1 MAEATIDHLIEQVR
15 LSSEL
20 EQNKTEAVKDSVDSL
35 VQQFSAFFKAEKRK
49 GLDDAEKEREESRKK
64 TEVGKDV
71 TFLQGFED
79 AKKDGFGF
87 SFLIGAILASMKEF
101 VIGAAIGVANAL
113 KLALKTLALP
123 FRALS
128 TSIGLAF
135 KNFFP
140 DTTARFTNFVKT
152 TGAQF
157 KNIIAGI
164 RASFTMGLN
173 GVNGGVRGVNGAF
186 RKLNFA
192 DKISKSIGG
201 MVLAI
206 NNFGTT
212 VATKAKAITKPVV
225 DAVKATGAFL
235 ANAGRAVMGFVRNLG
250 FAQFFDDIAKAGSA
264 GGAKLVSSVKSFFK
278 PMMDTIKGVTTAFQ
292 NGMGKFTAV
301 FRTLGRVIFFP
312 LTVIIGIVDS
322 IKGWKAGFD
331 ETGGSLIGGVLG
343 ALGGLF
349 KGLIGMP
356 LDLIKNIFSWLAGK
370 FGLDGI
376 QSFLDGFSFTGMIGS
391 LFDTIADSVLGFFDA
406 MRDESGSFDFGKIIK
421 VVIGSL
427 FNVLTAPIRGILNKV
442 ADLASSIGFKGTA
455 EKIRGFAD
463 GLKMDTGF
471 DDAFD
476 ARKAERE
483 KVREEKRIAEAE
495 KEKGKLEIE
504 KPKTEIVKT
513 KTSFQTDNSDLLA
526 QSMPQPQTNVNT
538 NVVDAKQTFNTTN
551 SSVNPIFGQPEGTFH
566 QGLAYDG

>member
-20 EQNKTEAVKDSVDSL
+20 EQNKTEAVKDSVDNL
-35 VQQFSAFFKAEKRK
+35 VQQFSAFFKTEKRK

-64 TEVGKDV
+64 PDVGRDV

-87 SFLIGAILASMKEF
+87 SFLIGAILASMREF

-123 FRALS
+123 FRMLS

-140 DTTARFTNFVKT
+140 NTTAQFTNFVKT

-164 RASFTMGLN
+164 RTSFTMGLN
-173 GVNGGVRGVNGAF
+173 GVNGGIRGVNGQF

-201 MVLAI
+201 MILAI

-212 VATKAKAITKPVV
+212 VATKAKAVTKPVV
-225 DAVKATGAFL
+225 DAVKSGGALLAKGGQAVTGF
-235 ANAGRAVMGFVRNLG
+235 FRNLG

-370 FGLDGI
+370 FGLEGI

-391 LFDTIADSVLGFFDA
+391 LFDTIADSILGFFDA
-406 MRDESGSFDFGKIIK
+406 MKDESGNFDFGKMLK
-421 VVIGSL
+421 VVVGSL
-427 FNVLTAPIRGILNKV
+427 FNTITLPMRMILEG
-442 ADLASSIGFKGTA
+442 LARLA
-455 EKIRGFAD
+455 EKIPVKGGDIARRIRGFKSK
-463 GLKMDTGF
+463 LKMDTGV
-471 DDAFD
+471 DSAFE
-476 ARKAERE
+476 ERQE
-483 KVREEKRIAEAE
+483 KREQVREEKRIAEENAKLE
-495 KEKGKLEIE
+495 KEQ
-504 KPKTEIVKT
+504 PKTEVTKT
-513 KTSFQTDNSDLLA
+513 ETSFQTDNSDLLA

-538 NVVDAKQTFNTTN
+538 NVVDAKQTFNTNN